1 MKAACG
7 EKMAKNEFGPR
18 RIGFLGTGNMNQA
31 IMNALITSN
40 AIPASQIGA
49 TNRTDGKLHKVSEKL
64 GIKTYTTNEE
74 LVEKSDVVVLGVKP
88 QDLGAALEPIASTF
102 HAGHI
107 VMSLAAG
114 VTLRHLKKFLPD
126 AGGIVRVMPNTPIR
140 IGKGVIGYCMAQ
152 PAHDISRLVETLFSP
167 MGLVIKVEEGEKFEA
182 LTVAASSGIGFVFE
196 LMEYWQE
203 WLEEHDFD
211 PDQAKKMTIQT
222 FLGAAEL
229 AHLESALN
237 LDELRSKVVS
247 KKGVTAAGLDSM
259 RELEIERALR
269 YSFEKAV
276 LRDRELGQSL
286 SRDLDP
292 RC

>member
-1 MKAACG
+1 
-7 EKMAKNEFGPR
+7 MAKSAWGPR
-18 RIGFLGTGNMNQA
+18 RIGFIGAGNMNQA
-31 IMNALITSN
+31 IMNALISSKTVPKN
-40 AIPASQIGA
+40 QISA
-49 TNRTDGKLHKVSEKL
+49 TNRSSGKLLKVVEKL
-64 GIKTYTTNEE
+64 GIESFRTNEE
-74 LVEKSDVVVLGVKP
+74 LVEKNDVIVLGVKP
-88 QDLGAALEPIASTF
+88 QDLAAALEPIASTF

-114 VTLRHLKKFLPD
+114 VTLGHLKKFLPD

-140 IGKGVIGYCMAQ
+140 IATGVIGYCLSQ
-152 PAHDISRLVETLFSP
+152 PAHDISRLVETLFAP
-167 MGLVIKVEEGEKFEA
+167 MGLVIKVDEGENFEA
-182 LTVAASSGIGFVFE
+182 LTVASSSGIGFIFE

-211 PDQAKKMTIQT
+211 PDQARKMTIQT
-222 FLGAAEL
+222 FLGAAQL
-229 AHLESALN
+229 AHAESGLA